1 MQMTLYFIQL
11 KKTTSLTSLFFKKKI
26 CVSAI
31 LMDLSKALD
40 TLNRNLLFAKLKD
53 YDFSAKS
60 LSYIHSHLNKQLQK
74 ANVNN
79 NFSIWKEM
87 FLGAPQGSILD
98 PLLFNT
104 YINDIFIV
112 VDEAFLSNY
121 ADNTEIL
128 FN

>member
-1 MQMTLYFIQL
+1 
-11 KKTTSLTSLFFKKKI
+11 
-26 CVSAI
+26 
-31 LMDLSKALD
+31 
-40 TLNRNLLFAKLKD
+40 
-53 YDFSAKS
+53 
-60 LSYIHSHLNKQLQK
+60 
-74 ANVNN
+74 
-79 NFSIWKEM
+79 M
-87 FLGAPQGSILD
+87 FLGAPQGSILG

>member
-1 MQMTLYFIQL
+1 
-11 KKTTSLTSLFFKKKI
+11 
-26 CVSAI
+26 
-31 LMDLSKALD
+31 MDLSKVLD
-40 TLNRNLLFAKLKD
+40 TLNRNLLFAELKD

-74 ANVNN
+74 ANVYND
-79 NFSIWKEM
+79 FSIWKEM
-87 FLGAPQGSILD
+87 FLGAPQGSILG
-98 PLLFNT
+98 PRLFNT
-104 YINDIFIV
+104 YINDNFIV

>member
-53 YDFSAKS
+53 YDFLLS
-60 LSYIHSHLNKQLQK
+60 L
-74 ANVNN
+74 
-79 NFSIWKEM
+79 F
-87 FLGAPQGSILD
+87 P
-98 PLLFNT
+98 T
-104 YINDIFIV
+104 YIAI
-112 VDEAFLSNY
+112 
-121 ADNTEIL
+121 
-128 FN
+128 

>member
-1 MQMTLYFIQL
+1 
-11 KKTTSLTSLFFKKKI
+11 
-26 CVSAI
+26 
-31 LMDLSKALD
+31 MDLSEALG

-53 YDFSAKS
+53 YDSSAKS

-87 FLGAPQGSILD
+87 FLGAPQGSILG